1 MESKKSSF
9 VKQASILAAA
19 GIIARIIGF
28 LYRVPLTNL
37 IGDEGIGLSSWGY
50 NIYMLLLII
59 SSAGLPAAISKMV
72 SERIAVKRYKDAHRV
87 FKVALIVSSIMG
99 FIATCALFLIAHLL
113 FSSTNDYYSIIVLVP
128 TVFIA
133 AIMAVFRGYFQ
144 GMKNTIPTAVSQIV
158 EQVFNAVFSVFLAYL
173 LLRISLPLAAAGSNA
188 GTGIGA
194 FVGLI
199 ALLIIYIKLKPQ
211 LKYNNLPEP
220 PIHNYKPQ
228 SNLGIAKELIMTAM
242 PIIIGVAIFS
252 ITNIIDMIMV
262 RSRLGAIGTLTESE
276 ITALYGQLTGK
287 YIPITTLPVSLAA
300 ALAAAII
307 PSIASSSVLKDTE
320 SVKRKI
326 NIAMRL
332 TMIILIPSAV
342 GIGVLSD
349 QILLLLFPRFP
360 DGGELLRIGSVS
372 VIFLALSSIVTGM
385 LQGIG
390 KVYVPAIAAFFGA
403 LIKIPLNYVLIADP
417 RIMVAGA
424 VISTTICYAI
434 ASTINL
440 IVLCR
445 TTKTIPD
452 FMGAFVKPLVAALI
466 MGVACFLLYYGIYF
480 IISSNALATLVSIT
494 GGAAIYFAVML
505 IIGGIRQED
514 VRLLPYGDKLV
525 RFVR

>member
-1 MESKKSSF
+1 MESRKSSF

-87 FKVALIVSSIMG
+87 FKVALIVSGIMG
-99 FIATCALFLIAHLL
+99 FVATCALFLIAHVL

-128 TVFIA
+128 TVFIV

-144 GMKNTIPTAVSQIV
+144 GMKNTVPTALSQIV
-158 EQVFNAVFSVFLAYL
+158 EQIFNAVFSVFLAYMM
-173 LLRISLPLAAAGSNA
+173 LRVSLPLAAAGSNA

-194 FVGLI
+194 LVGLI
-199 ALLIIYIKLKPQ
+199 TLLVIYIILKPKI
-211 LKYNNLPEP
+211 KYNDLPEAP
-220 PIHNYKPQ
+220 TSDYKHQ
-228 SNLGIAKELIMTAM
+228 SNWGIARELIMTAM

-262 RSRLGAIGTLTESE
+262 RSRLGVIGTLSESE

-424 VISTTICYAI
+424 VISTTICYAV

-440 IVLCR
+440 IVLCK
-445 TTKTIPD
+445 TTKTTPD
-452 FMGAFVKPLVAALI
+452 YMGAFVKPIIASVA
-466 MGVACFLLYYGIYF
+466 MGIACFVLYHGIYF
-480 IISSNALATLVSIT
+480 FVPSNSLACITAIIA
-494 GGAAIYFAVML
+494 GAAVYFAVML
-505 IIGGIRQED
+505 LIGGMKQED
-514 VRLLPYGDKLV
+514 VRLLPYGDKLAKFL
-525 RFVR
+525 R